1 MPPGR
6 FRKAVNPDA
15 GCPKAPPGWFAEE
28 DFILL
33 SEGNNLRERAWQ
45 MFEEAGIHPYVKLV
59 LNQRVSAFHLAEAS
73 MGVTFVSDCIVCP
86 HNDRFLYYPLQ
97 STIANRLFYIF
108 LPQSAYVPAAVKK

>member
-1 MPPGR
+1 MPTGR

-15 GCPKAPPGWFAEE
+15 GCPKAPPDWFAEE

-33 SEGNNLRERAWQ
+33 SEGNNLRECAWQ
-45 MFEEAGIHPYVKLV
+45 MFEEAGIHPHVKLV

-97 STIANRLFYIF
+97 STIANRLFYIL